1 VLMICHEHAHLPRQ
15 SHKVRLHIWQVAGR
29 FFDGWLDE
37 TKWRQKKELSLASVH
52 MYCTALKFGLWIN
65 HSPPPVTTVYYNH
78 MHYLC
83 ISYPHGPRVVTCDC
97 NWNVSTSSWHK
108 NGGFTNKRD
117 ERGRPMC
124 PPEYIICPIKGFI
137 FIA

>member
-37 TKWRQKKELSLASVH
+37 TKWRQKELSLASVH

-65 HSPPPVTTVYYNH
+65 HSPPPVTTVYY
-78 MHYLC
+78 
-83 ISYPHGPRVVTCDC
+83 
-97 NWNVSTSSWHK
+97 
-108 NGGFTNKRD
+108 
-117 ERGRPMC
+117 
-124 PPEYIICPIKGFI
+124 IICIIYAYHIRMGRVLWLVTATETCQLRRDIKMEVLPIKETREAAPCALRNI
-137 FIA
+137 LYAQ